1 MLLAAGPVAIEGAAA
16 FRIFPAAAVM
26 MRARPATR
34 TAVPAVTAAV
44 PVIAAI
50 AVAAVAIPSIT
61 VAPVTEALIPVAA
74 AIKPIVPVSATVK
87 PVTAITP
94 AVETIIPVRTAVHI
108 TVRPAVG
115 IAHAVTAR
123 SPVRIADT
131 VTARSPIG
139 IAHTIPARTA
149 VGVTHIPARIA
160 ARGPVRHIPASRSFG
175 AFDRPHDRSAIPAP
189 ALLAR
194 RDGPVRIAWIAVLC
208 AGEIAAI
215 APVAATV
222 RRPAMFALGT
232 GIATSLAPG
241 SAPAFAPRPAI
252 TPRAPV
258 TAIATFG
265 TTILPLRL
273 GRRHIQKG
281 RGKKKGRDRRA
292 HETDFAWC
300 HRTRLRVYAG
310 THPAS

>member
-26 MRARPATR
+26 MRARPAAR
-34 TAVPAVTAAV
+34 TAVPAVPAAV

-50 AVAAVAIPSIT
+50 AVAAVAVAAIT
-61 VAPVTEALIPVAA
+61 VAPVPETLIPVTPVAEA
-74 AIKPIVPVSATVK
+74 LVAVPPAVK

-94 AVETIIPVRTAVHI
+94 AIETIIPVRAAIHI
-108 TVRPAVG
+108 PVGAAVG
-115 IAHAVTAR
+115 IADAIPAR
-123 SPVRIADT
+123 IPVR
-131 VTARSPIG
+131 
-139 IAHTIPARTA
+139 IAHTIPARA
-149 VGVTHIPARIA
+149 AIGIADIPARIA
-160 ARGPVRHIPASRSFG
+160 ARGPVRHIPADRPFG
-175 AFDRPHDRSAIPAP
+175 AFDRTHDRPAIPPA

-194 RDGPVRIAWIAVLC
+194 RDGPVRIAWIAALR

-232 GIATSLAPG
+232 GIAPPLASGTAPALAPW
-241 SAPAFAPRPAI
+241 SAI
-252 TPRAPV
+252 TANPPV
-258 TAIATFG
+258 AAIAPLG
-265 TTILPLRL
+265 STILPLRL
-273 GRRHIQKG
+273 GRRDIQKG
-281 RGKKKGRDRRA
+281 GSQKKGRDRRA
-292 HETDFAWC
+292 HETDSAWC

>member
-26 MRARPATR
+26 MRARPAAR
-34 TAVPAVTAAV
+34 TAVPAVPAAV

-50 AVAAVAIPSIT
+50 AVAAVAVAAIT
-61 VAPVTEALIPVAA
+61 ITPVPETLIPVTPVAEA
-74 AIKPIVPVSATVK
+74 LVAVPPAVK

-94 AVETIIPVRTAVHI
+94 AIETII
-108 TVRPAVG
+108 
-115 IAHAVTAR
+115 
-123 SPVRIADT
+123 PVRIADT
-131 VTARSPIG
+131 VTARAPIG
-139 IAHTIPARTA
+139 IAD
-149 VGVTHIPARIA
+149 IPARIA
-160 ARGPVRHIPASRSFG
+160 ARGPVRHIPADRPFG
-175 AFDRPHDRSAIPAP
+175 AFDRTHDRPAIRPA

-194 RDGPVRIAWIAVLC
+194 RDGPVRIAWIAALR

-232 GIATSLAPG
+232 GIAPPLASGTAPTLAPW
-241 SAPAFAPRPAI
+241 SAI
-252 TPRAPV
+252 TANPPV
-258 TAIATFG
+258 AAIAPLG
-265 TTILPLRL
+265 STILPLRL
-273 GRRHIQKG
+273 GRRDIQKG
-281 RGKKKGRDRRA
+281 GSQKKGRDRRA

>member
-26 MRARPATR
+26 MRARPAAR
-34 TAVPAVTAAV
+34 TAIPAVPATV

-50 AVAAVAIPSIT
+50 AVAAVAVAAIT
-61 VAPVTEALIPVAA
+61 IAPVPETLIPVTPVAEA
-74 AIKPIVPVSATVK
+74 LVAVPPAVK

-94 AVETIIPVRTAVHI
+94 AIETIVPVRTAIHI
-108 TVRPAVG
+108 PVGPAVR
-115 IAHAVTAR
+115 IADAIPAR
-123 SPVRIADT
+123 IPVRIADT
-131 VTARSPIG
+131 VTARAPIG
-139 IAHTIPARTA
+139 IAHTIPARA
-149 VGVTHIPARIA
+149 AIGIADIPARIA
-160 ARGPVRHIPASRSFG
+160 ARGPVRHIPADRPFG
-175 AFDRPHDRSAIPAP
+175 AFDRTHDRPAIPPA

-194 RDGPVRIAWIAVLC
+194 RDGPVRIAWIAALR

-232 GIATSLAPG
+232 GIAPPLASGTAPALAPW
-241 SAPAFAPRPAI
+241 SAI
-252 TPRAPV
+252 TPRTPV

-281 RGKKKGRDRRA
+281 RSEKKGRDRRA
-292 HETDFAWC
+292 HKTDFAWC